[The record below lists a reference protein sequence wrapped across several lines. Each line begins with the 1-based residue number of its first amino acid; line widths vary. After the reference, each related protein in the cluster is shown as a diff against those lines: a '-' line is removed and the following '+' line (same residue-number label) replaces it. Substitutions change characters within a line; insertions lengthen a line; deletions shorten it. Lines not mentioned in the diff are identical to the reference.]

1 MKYTDF
7 KNAVRRFPVFSS
19 SQSGG
24 MRNGKGKVLPVQ
36 LTQWCKQ
43 GFLIRLRKN
52 LYILNENDR
61 AVTPSRAF
69 LGNQLYSPSYISLEY
84 ALSFYG
90 LIPERVAD
98 VTCVTTKKT
107 QTFSNAFGTF
117 RYQHIKQECFF
128 GFTSQR
134 DENNLPFFLATK
146 EKALLDFLYLNI
158 NSLDP
163 SDEDYFRGSLR
174 LQNLEGLKSRK
185 LTQMAGTFKNKK
197 LKKITRNLCLFAA
210 KEGAP

>member
-1 MKYTDF
+1 M
-7 KNAVRRFPVFSS
+7 
-19 SQSGG
+19 
-24 MRNGKGKVLPVQ
+24 L
-36 LTQWCKQ
+36 
-43 GFLIRLRKN
+43 
-52 LYILNENDR
+52 
-61 AVTPSRAF
+61 
-69 LGNQLYSPSYISLEY
+69 
-84 ALSFYG
+84 
-90 LIPERVAD
+90 
-98 VTCVTTKKT
+98 
-107 QTFSNAFGTF
+107 F
-117 RYQHIKQECFF
+117 R
-128 GFTSQR
+128 S

-197 LKKITRNLCLFAA
+197 LKKITRSLCLFAA